1 MTNNSALQKI
11 QFAFR
16 LELADVLRIFG
27 LVNYPADTKMA
38 TGYFIDNKHEDFVA
52 CPNQALAAFLDGL
65 IIERRGPSEKNPVP
79 AEFPKLAL
87 DNNDIFKKL
96 RIAMDLHAED
106 IEVVL
111 GRASVDLTNID
122 LSAFFRKKGH
132 KHYKVC
138 SDKILESFL
147 IGIRIAFKPKTVA

>member
-11 QFAFR
+11 QFAFH
-16 LELADVLRIFG
+16 LELADVLRIYER
-27 LVNYPADTKMA
+27 VHYPMDTQLA
-38 TGYFIDNKHEDFVA
+38 TGYFIDNKHENYVA

-65 IIERRGPSEKNPVP
+65 IIERRGPSEKNPIP
-79 AEFPKLAL
+79 AEFPKLAM

-96 RIAMDLHAED
+96 RIAMDLHSED
-106 IEVVL
+106 VEVVL
-111 GRASVDLTNID
+111 GRANLDLTNID
-122 LSAFFRKKGH
+122 LSAIFRKKGH

-147 IGIRIAFKPKTVA
+147 IGIRIAFKPKS